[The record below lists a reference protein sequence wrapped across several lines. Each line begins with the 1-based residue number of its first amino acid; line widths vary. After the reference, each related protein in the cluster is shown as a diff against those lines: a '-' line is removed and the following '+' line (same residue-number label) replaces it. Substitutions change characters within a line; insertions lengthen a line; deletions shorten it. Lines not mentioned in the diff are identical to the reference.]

1 MTTGTVKWFNEAK
14 GFGFIV
20 VDGGGTDVFVHYSN
34 ISTDGFRS
42 LSEGQR
48 VMFDLV
54 AGLKGPQAQNV
65 RLHISTEAS
74 DQPSEAVAAP
84 ASEPTLPSAPRS
96 SPIQSTHTPPK
107 ASTPLTSSIS
117 SEKLPQE
124 PGLLTTTLLLAR
136 SFGIKRL
143 DSVDR
148 RSVFA
153 AGRSLL
159 ESKTFVE
166 AMRSTFTPRT
176 NIDPAASPKLA
187 HAIAI
192 AMQEQNIVH
201 EPQLSHH
208 LQQVIF
214 YLIKPLA
221 KLKLE
226 TIPESTY
233 KEGCTQ
239 LEQNIRNKLRAIQ
252 TNIPHSATPQVKPKP
267 TPITKPIEFI
277 PDTQENSKTV
287 RPGRPGQQ
295 TATEPGKPEKLLIE
309 SLASRLRATLAPEL
323 ERVSAAMRR
332 FDEATGAWQ
341 QAPLGPGEN
350 NEIGLAARELAE
362 LLTPIGSRF
371 VTREEAV
378 KRNRLLDDIERAMGS
393 IDAPLPEQLC
403 VALYKPAGAEL
414 VHQGLQVLSKL
425 DALKLPD
432 WSWPSSLRTSR
443 PEQVMRLLDQPA
455 LLEELS
461 SCVKWAEALP
471 SEQQAILTSCQ
482 TPPVNGPLAARLQH
496 ALDDEL
502 KRLHEDEQ
510 RSKRLAPLTEFLE
523 PTLLEMIKTGRDKE
537 GMQLLERAE
546 SIIARMKAL
555 RPGLHA
561 DIYTDLLHG
570 IRSLPENCENSL
582 AVLERAVSIIGT
594 EIARAMSTRS
604 ALLQMAERLS
614 GVHLSQKPIQHE
626 EITTKPFVRFEHP
639 LSRRVGRSS
648 STYAA
653 DLVWTQAP
661 NQPYGH
667 IVFPVRLT
675 FSENLTQDSEFQLE
689 VSGDITSD
697 VPAQWFEEPLSR
709 TIALPSGTRYLD
721 LGISIP
727 LARRRA
733 ELITAESKNIELS
746 FSIRNNSLHYKQ
758 SCSWKGLQLC
768 MPEYTPPFPQTVDYK
783 LMNANPLG
791 VEKRF
796 QELHALVRNGE
807 RSFLVAGPRR
817 FGKTTLAKALIEHA
831 QKLTDV
837 YVLQNVVASAKPNIA
852 HVWEDI
858 AKQLRDFF
866 KRPVEAKLID
876 GLLPSDDAF
885 DDVRI
890 EAAARGIKSIYFL
903 IDEAQALYTAVGQ
916 PNMLRLSE
924 ALKQRLENTW
934 GQRKTDQ
941 AAIRIGLIG
950 QAHLPTL
957 MSNNVLGAFPSTFV
971 EDRIHPDD
979 LLPILRDPRSGGAL
993 QSSAEAR
1000 KRLADLAGN
1009 LWLLDKLL
1017 AEIWNGCQKIGRS
1030 WFLEDDV
1037 ESAAS
1042 RLVDAD
1048 RNGTDETLW
1057 SYVRDVLNDSDDL
1070 NVWRPSET
1078 YPVAM
1083 ACARLRRDQQTS
1095 QAPGVDEVLKILEG
1109 WATGMMLLRERV
1121 EDALKQL
1128 QKQKVLRADGTF
1140 QIPMLERLLAVRA
1153 EAVSPLSEEADREV
1167 LARLGLRRVKRPKP
1181 TETTSE
1187 HTGGQA
1193 RTYQGRW
1200 NDNDTSLATRCVNLD
1215 TPKKYNRFIREVR
1228 LLERLEAASSEFAP
1242 RARAFL
1248 PKVRSTG
1255 LDDSDPTVGIVVYD
1269 WINGVPLREKS
1280 LSDIGTVFIAEC
1292 MAEALRFLEYAGII
1306 HRDIQ
1311 PLNILIRKNTGEP
1324 VLIDFGLSQD
1334 IDGVFGNS
1342 QSLTGIPSYIP
1353 PEVLKDGAQRWTPK
1367 GDIYSL
1373 GRTLAQCL
1381 SEEAHSPK
1389 LMRLIERMC
1398 APVPEDRLSAA
1409 ELIQEMKILS
1419 EDFHL
1424 GQRQDKLLKRFD
1436 EWAANLPSI
1445 VRKAAQTARGDYWA
1459 CKVGTISAKETRIC
1473 TVASFLENTF
1483 QIQVKS
1489 QYPKLAA
1496 KVGDNGRGTFL
1507 VRISELR
1514 DSNEFPRELLRLAT
1528 SEAIAVGYMR
1538 NADAHPPDADRIMRD
1553 VLQKLGY
1560 KKQFTRTSLREQS
1573 PVLENALRNVARVL
1587 QEFLGA
1593 PTLMDIVTDW
1603 LKPGLD

>member
-1 MTTGTVKWFNEAK
+1 M
-14 GFGFIV
+14 
-20 VDGGGTDVFVHYSN
+20 
-34 ISTDGFRS
+34 DGFRS

-48 VMFDLV
+48 VIFDLV
-54 AGLKGPQAQNV
+54 EGSKGPQAQNV
-65 RLHISTEAS
+65 RLHVSTEAS
-74 DQPSEAVAAP
+74 DQQSETAVAP
-84 ASEPTLPSAPRS
+84 ASEPSLPLAPKS
-96 SPIQSTHTPPK
+96 SPVQPTNAAAK
-107 ASTPLTSSIS
+107 ASTPMVHSTSSD
-117 SEKLPQE
+117 KLPRE

-143 DSVDR
+143 ESVDR

-166 AMRSTFTPRT
+166 AIKSTFTPRA
-176 NIDPAASPKLA
+176 NIDPASSPKLA

-192 AMQEQNIVH
+192 AMREQNIVH

-208 LQQVIF
+208 LQQVIH

-226 TIPESTY
+226 AVPESTY
-233 KEGCTQ
+233 NESCAQ
-239 LEQNIRNKLRAIQ
+239 LEQNIRNTLGAIRPD
-252 TNIPHSATPQVKPKP
+252 IPHLVTTKAEPEPAQITRATKSV
-267 TPITKPIEFI
+267 
-277 PDTQENSKTV
+277 PDAQKSPPKTV
-287 RPGRPGQQ
+287 ESGQQ
-295 TATEPGKPEKLLIE
+295 AATEPDRPGKLLIE

-323 ERVSAAMRR
+323 QRVRAAIRR

-341 QAPLGPGEN
+341 EAPLGPGEN

-362 LLTPIGSRF
+362 LLTPIASRF

-403 VALYKPAGAEL
+403 VTLYKPAGAGL
-414 VHQGLQVLSKL
+414 VHQSLQVLSKL

-432 WSWPSSLRTSR
+432 WSWPPSLRASR
-443 PEQVMRLLDQPA
+443 PEQVMSLLDQPA
-455 LLEELS
+455 LLEELN
-461 SCVKWAEALP
+461 SCIKWAEALP
-471 SEQQAILTSCQ
+471 SEHRAILTSCQ
-482 TPPVNGPLAARLQH
+482 TPPVNGPLTARLQH
-496 ALDDEL
+496 ALDNEF
-502 KRLHEDEQ
+502 KRLHEEEQ
-510 RSKRLAPLTEFLE
+510 RNKRLALLTEFLE
-523 PTLLEMIKTGRDKE
+523 PTLLETIKTGSDKE

-546 SIIARMKAL
+546 DIIARTKAL

-561 DIYTDLLHG
+561 DIYTDLLRD

-582 AVLERAVSIIGT
+582 AVLERAVSVIGTT
-594 EIARAMSTRS
+594 EIARAISTRS

-614 GVHLSQKPIQHE
+614 GVQLPQKPIHHE
-626 EITTKPFVRFEHP
+626 EDTTKPFVRIDHP
-639 LSRRVGRSS
+639 LSRRGSKSS

-653 DLVWTQAP
+653 DLVWLQAP
-661 NQPYGH
+661 NQPHGY

-675 FSENLTQDSEFQLE
+675 FSERLTHESELQME
-689 VSGDITSD
+689 VTGDITSEA
-697 VPAQWFEEPLSR
+697 PAQWFEEPLNR
-709 TIALPSGTRYLD
+709 TITLPAGTRYLD
-721 LGISIP
+721 FGISIP

-733 ELITAESKNIELS
+733 ELIAAESKNIELS
-746 FSIRNNSLHYKQ
+746 FSIRNRNNGMHHKQ
-758 SCSWKGLQLC
+758 NCSWKGLQLR
-768 MPEYTPPFPQTVDYK
+768 MPEYTPPFPQTVDYN
-783 LMNANPLG
+783 LMHANPLG

-796 QELHALVRNGE
+796 QELRDLVQDGE

-817 FGKTTLAKALIEHA
+817 FGKTTLAKVLIEHA
-831 QKLTDV
+831 RELTDIC
-837 YVLQNVVASAKPNIA
+837 VLQNVVASAKPEIT

-858 AKQLRDFF
+858 AKQLRDVF
-866 KRPVEAKLID
+866 KRPVDPKLVD
-876 GLLPSDDAF
+876 GLLPADDAF
-885 DDVRI
+885 DDIRA
-890 EAAARGIKSIYFL
+890 EATARGIKSIYFL
-903 IDEAQALYTAVGQ
+903 IDEAQALFTAVGQ
-916 PNMLRLSE
+916 PYMLGE
-924 ALKQRLENTW
+924 ALKQRMENTW
-934 GQRKTDQ
+934 GQRRPDR

-957 MSNNVLGAFPSTFV
+957 MGNNLLGAFPSTFV

-979 LLPILRDPRSGGAL
+979 LLPILRDSRSGGAL

-1017 AEIWNGCQKIGRS
+1017 AEIWNGCQKSGRS

-1037 ESAAS
+1037 EMAAN

-1070 NVWRPSET
+1070 NIWRPSET

-1083 ACARLRRDQQTS
+1083 ACARLRREQQRS
-1095 QAPGVDEVLKILEG
+1095 QAPDVNAILATLEG
-1109 WATGMMLLRERV
+1109 WATGMMLLSERI

-1140 QIPMLERLLAVRA
+1140 QISMLERLLAVRS
-1153 EAVSPLSEEADREV
+1153 EAQSPISEESDREV
-1167 LARLGLRRVKRPKP
+1167 LARLGLRRVKRPIP
-1181 TETTSE
+1181 TEAAAE

-1200 NDNDTSLATRCVNLD
+1200 NDSDTDLATRCVNLD
-1215 TPKKYNRFIREVR
+1215 TPRKYKRFIREVR
-1228 LLERLEAASSEFAP
+1228 LLERLEAAPSEFAP

-1248 PKVRSTG
+1248 PKVRATG
-1255 LDDSDPTVGIVVYD
+1255 LDDSNPTVGIVVYD
-1269 WINGVPLREKS
+1269 WINGVPLKENS
-1280 LSDIGTVFIAEC
+1280 LSDVGTVFIAEC
-1292 MAEALRFLEYAGII
+1292 MAEALRFLEHTGIV

-1311 PLNILIRKNTGEP
+1311 PQNILIRKSTGEP

-1334 IDGVFGNS
+1334 IESIIGSS
-1342 QSLTGIPSYIP
+1342 QSLAGIPSYLP

-1373 GRTLAQCL
+1373 GRTLGQCL
-1381 SEEAHSPK
+1381 SEEAHNKK
-1389 LMRLIERMC
+1389 LMYLLDRMRAPAPEER
-1398 APVPEDRLSAA
+1398 PSAT
-1409 ELIQEMKILS
+1409 ELIQELKVLS
-1419 EDFHL
+1419 EGFHL
-1424 GQRQDKLLKRFD
+1424 EQRRDKLLKRFD
-1436 EWAANLPSI
+1436 EWTASLPKA
-1445 VRKAAQTARGDYWA
+1445 VRKAAQAARGDYWA
-1459 CKVGTISAKETRIC
+1459 CKVGTISAREVQIC

-1483 QIQVKS
+1483 QIQVKG
-1489 QYPKLAA
+1489 QYPMIAA

-1507 VRISELR
+1507 VRILELKNN
-1514 DSNEFPRELLRLAT
+1514 SSEFPRELLRLAT
-1528 SEAIAVGYMR
+1528 PEAVAVGYMR
-1538 NADAHPPDADRIMRD
+1538 NADAHPPDSDRIMRD

-1560 KKQFTRTSLREQS
+1560 KKQFTPALLREQS
-1573 PVLENALRNVARVL
+1573 AVLERALRNIANAL
-1587 QEFLGA
+1587 TQFLEA
-1593 PTLMDIVTDW
+1593 PPLMDIVNDW